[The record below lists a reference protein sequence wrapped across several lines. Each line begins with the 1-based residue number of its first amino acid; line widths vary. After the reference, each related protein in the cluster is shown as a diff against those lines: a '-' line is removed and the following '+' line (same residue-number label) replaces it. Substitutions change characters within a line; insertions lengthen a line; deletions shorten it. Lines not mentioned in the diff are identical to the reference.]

1 MNLVTYVQVGYH
13 YLMDFINKEKRLNE
27 IYKEASLLEKNGQTS
42 EALTLWR
49 EALVIKNEL
58 GISGA
63 GDILELNAIQDKI
76 DKLV

>member
-1 MNLVTYVQVGYH
+1 MNLVTYVRVGYY